1 MGRMSELRMERLEGR
16 KERLSLAPGQELTW
30 NDIHKLTGGRI
41 GTFSL
46 ACPFCAPGKFSSTR
60 FQVERPS
67 LSYAKWHCFYCGAEG
82 ELKGEGV
89 DPEREAEALRA
100 YEAQQAEE
108 RQAKTA
114 RALAIWNEAVPIAN
128 TPAIQYL
135 AKRHIHH
142 LPPNVDEVLRY
153 HSLCP
158 FGRQGLRKCMLALFR
173 SIKGDKPVAIHRT
186 LFFGD
191 GTAQRMALGP
201 IGSAAIKLW
210 PADKERLTIG
220 EGIET
225 VLSAALYM
233 KRPDG
238 APLIPAWSLTV
249 AKSVRHF
256 PVLPKISELNLL
268 VDNDESQVGQ
278 TAAKVCAHRWADAQR
293 KVKLLY
299 PETADFNDDLKEMK
313 R

>member
-1 MGRMSELRMERLEGR
+1 MGRMSDLQIDRLERREERLT
-16 KERLSLAPGQELTW
+16 LAPGQELTW

-41 GTFSL
+41 GTFAL
-46 ACPFCAPGKFSSTR
+46 ACPFCAPGKFSSSR

-67 LSYAKWHCFYCGAEG
+67 LSYAKWHCFYCGVEG
-82 ELKGEGV
+82 ELRGAEM
-89 DPEREAEALRA
+89 DPAAEEAALRA
-100 YEAQQAEE
+100 YEKRKTEE
-108 RQAKTA
+108 REANIA
-114 RALAIWNEAVPIAN
+114 EALTIWEQGSQLAN
-128 TPAIQYL
+128 SPAHDYL
-135 AKRHIHH
+135 RKRHIHD
-142 LPPNVDEVLRY
+142 LPPNVDEVLRF
-153 HSLCP
+153 HPRCR
-158 FGRQGLRKCMLALFR
+158 FGRQGLRPCMLALFR
-173 SIKGDKPVAIHRT
+173 SIKGNKPVAIHRT

-210 PADKERLTIG
+210 PADGVRLTIG

-238 APLIPAWSLTV
+238 APLFPAWSLTV

-256 PVLPKISELNLL
+256 PVLKGINELNLL

-278 TAAKVCAHRWADAQR
+278 SAAKACGERWADAQR

-299 PETADFNDDLKEMK
+299 PENADFNDDLKEMK

>member
-1 MGRMSELRMERLEGR
+1 MSELRMERLEGR
-16 KERLSLAPGQELTW
+16 EERLSLAPGQELTW
-30 NDIHKLTGGRI
+30 NDIHKLTNGRI
-41 GTFSL
+41 GTFAL
-46 ACPFCAPGKFSSTR
+46 PCPFCAPGKFSSTR

-67 LSYAKWHCFYCGAEG
+67 LSYAKWHCFYCGVEG

-108 RQAKTA
+108 REAKTA

-128 TPAIQYL
+128 TPAKGYL
-135 AKRHIHH
+135 EKRHIYDV
-142 LPPNVDEVLRY
+142 PPNVDEVLRY
-153 HSLCP
+153 HPLCP

-173 SIKGDKPVAIHRT
+173 SIKGNKPVAIHRT

-210 PADKERLTIG
+210 PAAGERLTIG

-233 KRPDG
+233 KRGDG
-238 APLIPAWSLTV
+238 KPLTPAWSLTV

-256 PVLPKISELNLL
+256 PVLPGIRELNIL
-268 VDNDESQVGQ
+268 VDKDESNVGQ
-278 TAAKVCAHRWADAQR
+278 TTAKACAQRWADSQR

-299 PETADFNDDLKEMK
+299 PENADFNDDLKEMT